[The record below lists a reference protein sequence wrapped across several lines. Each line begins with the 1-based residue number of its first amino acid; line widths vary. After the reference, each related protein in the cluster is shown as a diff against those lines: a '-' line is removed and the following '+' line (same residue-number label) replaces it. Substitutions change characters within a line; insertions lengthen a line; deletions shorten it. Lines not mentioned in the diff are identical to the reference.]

1 MADNSIYV
9 TSFEEIAWGIV
20 LITLTIVM
28 HGLGTTCALIAT
40 EGNGRAGQ
48 PSPLLADLVR
58 VNSLAALLVLLHL
71 SEVLVWAVFFAW
83 KDCFPTLSQNYY
95 VALMDYTTLGSNY
108 ELPQV
113 WRLLEGMIAI
123 CGLLTFAWTTSVLL
137 SVVSEIQEGRLKRRR
152 LRKRGASTSTGEDEA
167 RGNS

>member
-1 MADNSIYV
+1 MADASIYV

-28 HGLGTTCALIAT
+28 HGIGTTFALIAT
-40 EGNGRAGQ
+40 EGKDHPGQ
-48 PSPLLADLVR
+48 QSPLLAELFR

-71 SEVLVWAVFFAW
+71 SEVLVWAFFFNW

-108 ELPQV
+108 DLPQA

-152 LRKRGASTSTGEDEA
+152 LRKRGPSGRTGED
-167 RGNS
+167 